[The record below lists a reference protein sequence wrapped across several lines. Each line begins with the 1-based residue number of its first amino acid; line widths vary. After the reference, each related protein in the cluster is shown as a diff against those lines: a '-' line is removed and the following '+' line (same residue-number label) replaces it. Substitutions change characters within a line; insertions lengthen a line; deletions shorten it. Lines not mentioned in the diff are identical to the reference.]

1 MRSMH
6 AGAADRENHDLPG
19 VSPGPWIALCDPN
32 ESRLAPENRRVL
44 ALVAVRF
51 RLSLGEHLDSW

>member
-1 MRSMH
+1 MRSRR
-6 AGAADRENHDLPG
+6 AGAADRENHDLPA
-19 VSPGPWIALCDPN
+19 VNLEPWIALWDPN

-51 RLSLGEHLDSW
+51 RLSLGEHLDS